1 MNPSP
6 SSPAH
11 ASDVDQQALD
21 WFARRQRAFTAA
33 EEAAFHAWL
42 QADPAHRAALARW
55 HDDWRQLDELPADG
69 VAQLRRQLAADL
81 AAEAK
86 ADLAAEAAAALA
98 AQPAANQVT
107 DLSANQAATSA
118 APQATDREAHHAANP
133 ATRHADGMRSS
144 VPVSKGR
151 RNWLAGLAAMAPRA
165 ALATVV
171 LSAAGGGFLAWN
183 RWQQQPLYAG
193 NFRTQRGQ
201 QQDVT
206 LPDGSMLRLDTD
218 TRIAVALYRERR
230 EVRLLGGQAVFH
242 VQGDQA
248 RPFEVLAGAVRVTVV
263 GTRFSVR
270 HTPDIPG
277 ADEIRVQVEEGRV
290 RVTGGAGSPVME
302 LGAGQRIAADADG
315 QLGLIGRVAEA
326 GIAPWRDGRI
336 TFDNTPL
343 AQVLA
348 EFGRYGST
356 GLQVRDATVAAL
368 RVTGTFDPQ
377 RLENF
382 RRVLPRVLPVAL
394 RRDGAVTEIVA
405 NDK

>member
-11 ASDVDQQALD
+11 SSDVDQQALD

-42 QADPAHRAALARW
+42 QANPAHRAALARW

-69 VAQLRRQLAADL
+69 VAQLRRQLTADL
-81 AAEAK
+81 AAE
-86 ADLAAEAAAALA
+86 
-98 AQPAANQVT
+98 Q
-107 DLSANQAATSA
+107 
-118 APQATDREAHHAANP
+118 
-133 ATRHADGMRSS
+133 RSS
-144 VPVSKGR
+144 APASRGR
-151 RNWLAGLAAMAPRA
+151 RDWLAGLAAMAPRA
-165 ALATVV
+165 ALATVA

-183 RWQQQPLYAG
+183 RWQHQPLYAG

-206 LPDGSMLRLDTD
+206 LPDGSVLRLDTD

-242 VQGDQA
+242 VQGDRA

-356 GLQVRDATVAAL
+356 GLQVRDAEVAAL

-377 RLENF
+377 QLENF

>member
-1 MNPSP
+1 MSPSP
-6 SSPAH
+6 SSPNPS
-11 ASDVDQQALD
+11 SDVDQQALD
-21 WFARRQRAFTAA
+21 WFARRQRALTAA

-55 HDDWRQLDELPADG
+55 HGDWRQLDDLPVDG
-69 VAQLRRQLAADL
+69 IAQLRRQLAADL
-81 AAEAK
+81 AAAK
-86 ADLAAEAAAALA
+86 GAST
-98 AQPAANQVT
+98 PA
-107 DLSANQAATSA
+107 S
-118 APQATDREAHHAANP
+118 R
-133 ATRHADGMRSS
+133 
-144 VPVSKGR
+144 GR
-151 RNWLAGLAAMAPRA
+151 RDWLAGVAAIAPRA
-165 ALATVV
+165 ALATVA
-171 LSAAGGGFLAWN
+171 LSAAGGGYLAWN

-193 NFRTQRGQ
+193 DFRTLRGQ
-201 QQDVT
+201 QQDIT
-206 LPDGSMLRLDTD
+206 LPDGSTLRLDTD
-218 TRIAVALYRERR
+218 TRVAVALYRERR

-270 HTPDIPG
+270 HTPEIPG
-277 ADEIRVQVEEGRV
+277 AEEIRVQVEEGRV
-290 RVTGGAGSPVME
+290 RVAGGAGSPVME
-302 LGAGQRIAADADG
+302 LRGGQRIAADANG
-315 QLGLIGRVAEA
+315 RLGLIGQVAEA

-356 GLQVRDATVAAL
+356 GLLVRDADVAAL
-368 RVTGTFDPQ
+368 RVTGTFDPH

-394 RRDGAVTEIVA
+394 RRDGAVTEIVSTRA
-405 NDK
+405 Q

>member
-6 SSPAH
+6 SSHHPL
-11 ASDVDQQALD
+11 SDVDQQALD

-33 EEAAFHAWL
+33 EEAAFQAWV

-55 HDDWRQLDELPADG
+55 HDDWRQLDALPADG
-69 VAQLRRQLAADL
+69 VAQLRQQLAADL
-81 AAEAK
+81 AAEA
-86 ADLAAEAAAALA
+86 
-98 AQPAANQVT
+98 AAN
-107 DLSANQAATSA
+107 
-118 APQATDREAHHAANP
+118 PAANP
-133 ATRHADGMRSS
+133 ATD
-144 VPVSKGR
+144 PVAGPRAGAPALRGR
-151 RNWLAGLAAMAPRA
+151 RDWLAGLAAFAPRA
-165 ALATVV
+165 ALATVA
-171 LSAAGGGFLAWN
+171 LSAAGGGYLAWSS
-183 RWQQQPLYAG
+183 WQQQPLYAG
-193 NFRTQRGQ
+193 DFRTLRGQ
-201 QQDVT
+201 QQDIT

-218 TRIAVALYRERR
+218 TRVAVALYRERR
-230 EVRLLGGQAVFH
+230 EVRLLGGQAVFQ
-242 VQGDQA
+242 VQGDRA

-270 HTPDIPG
+270 HTPDIAG
-277 ADEIRVQVEEGRV
+277 AEEVRVQVEEGRV
-290 RVTGGAGSPVME
+290 RVAGGAGSPVME
-302 LGAGQRIAADADG
+302 LRGGQRIAADADG
-315 QLGLIGRVAEA
+315 QLGLIGQVAEA

-356 GLQVRDATVAAL
+356 GLMVRDADVAAL

-394 RRDGAVTEIVA
+394 RREGAVTEIVSSRGR
-405 NDK
+405 